1 MTRTGGFGAGV
12 AITRTRR
19 HRAGSE
25 PRGGGSIRHPSLP
38 RPMAA
43 LNPKKPRT
51 RGNHGRARDAP
62 RRADAAPLSV
72 KHLFAIR
79 TFPK

>member
-12 AITRTRR
+12 DITRTRR
-19 HRAGSE
+19 HHAGSE
-25 PRGGGSIRHPSLP
+25 PRGGGSNRHPSSPL
-38 RPMAA
+38 MAA